1 MTHQWPHNTA
11 LDVIV
16 RGGCVRLGPQ
26 AVPPRR
32 HQRRPIGIVE
42 VEVNAAGDLVITTD
56 FQPGE
61 ELITAIAA
69 VDFQLA
75 AKRVTCGILG
85 GGVTST
91 IRFIKPDGSKAKAN
105 SAFFDPDTD
114 TSGSRPSAPRP
125 RSSRMTANGPRT
137 ASTPCRGCP

>member
-1 MTHQWPHNTA
+1 MTHQWPSTEA
-11 LDVIV
+11 LAVVI
-16 RGGCVRLGPQ
+16 RGGCVRLGPPHPYLHV
-26 AVPPRR
+26 ATN
-32 HQRRPIGIVE
+32 HGAIGIVD
-42 VEVNAAGDLVITTD
+42 VDVNASGDLVITTD

-105 SAFFDPDTD
+105 SSFFDPDTD
-114 TSGSRPSAPRP
+114 NIWFQTVSAKATVEP
-125 RSSRMTANGPRT
+125 G
-137 ASTPCRGCP
+137 